1 VTLAPKYLQ
10 SESVKQASLFSKYQ
24 PMVGTPEVL
33 AVQIQNYADLEF
45 SHFRLRFADYPK
57 TAGLKL
63 FIQDVLPRFG
73 QVH

>member
-1 VTLAPKYLQ
+1 
-10 SESVKQASLFSKYQ
+10 
-24 PMVGTPEVL
+24 MVGTPEVL
-33 AVQIQNYADLEF
+33 AVQIQDYADPGF
-45 SHFRLRFADYPK
+45 SHFCLRFADYPK

>member
-1 VTLAPKYLQ
+1 MTLAPAYQQ
-10 SESVKQASLFSKYQ
+10 SGSVKQANFFSKYQ
-24 PMVGTPEVL
+24 PIVGTPEEL
-33 AVQIQNYADLEF
+33 AVQIQDYADLGI
-45 SHFRLRFADYPK
+45 SHFCLRYADYPK